1 MCEKVVAAVQ
11 AVFPGLLA
19 PRRGVADQD
28 FIAPVT
34 VEPVVALDA
43 VHDVHVI
50 PAVMV
55 LGAIVTPGA
64 LASF

>member
-1 MCEKVVAAVQ
+1 MCEKVVAPVQ

-19 PRRGVADQD
+19 PRRGVTDQD
-28 FIAPVT
+28 IIAPVT
-34 VEPVVALDA
+34 VEPVVALVA

-55 LGAIVTPGA
+55 RGAIVTPGA